1 MEYEPERSSSEMKNS
16 EIKVANWKWKMWVSL
31 GAELTGSQGVISVCF
46 QRENRGNTKKEREA
60 RRALNDL
67 ETPCGR
73 PKKRA

>member
-46 QRENRGNTKKEREA
+46 QRENRGNTEK
-60 RRALNDL
+60 
-67 ETPCGR
+67 
-73 PKKRA
+73 